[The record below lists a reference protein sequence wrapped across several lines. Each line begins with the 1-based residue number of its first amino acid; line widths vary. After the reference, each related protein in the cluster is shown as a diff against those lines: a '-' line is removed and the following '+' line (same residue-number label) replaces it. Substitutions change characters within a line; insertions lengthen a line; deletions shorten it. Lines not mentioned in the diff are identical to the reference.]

1 MLNVFLGYVTSSSK
15 GSCLTALERCT
26 CRCPGCEAHSLG
38 RFFFPWKVY
47 NLHRRGFRSRK
58 ALVEWALGSLKVWP
72 EAALVGQSFRDFGL
86 DDW

>member
-15 GSCLTALERCT
+15 AAALR
-26 CRCPGCEAHSLG
+26 RLKDAHAAVLG
-38 RFFFPWKVY
+38 VKLRAWGDVFPWKVY